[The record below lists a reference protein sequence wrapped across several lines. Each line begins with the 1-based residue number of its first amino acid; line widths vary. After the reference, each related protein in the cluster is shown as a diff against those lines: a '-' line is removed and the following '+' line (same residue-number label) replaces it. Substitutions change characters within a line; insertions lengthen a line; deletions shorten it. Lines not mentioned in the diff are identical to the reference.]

1 MSAIIIEAAVSAGVL
16 ARIRE
21 AIAGGSFIAGR
32 ETAVGGA
39 ARLKHNLQLAPDST
53 AAAKAA
59 ELLVGA
65 LQGNAAFQAATW
77 ADAMMTPLFARYEP
91 GMSYGNHID
100 GALMGE
106 APMLLRCDIA
116 VTVALADGST
126 YEGGELVIDA
136 AGVSSAWKGKAGDAI
151 VYPADTLH
159 RVSPVTRGVREVAV
173 FWIQSL
179 VRDAGRRRILYD
191 LKSALDVLDVSPQ
204 PPPHVDALRRS
215 YFNLIR
221 MWV

>member
-1 MSAIIIEAAVSAGVL
+1 VSAIIIEGALSPDVLSQIRAAL
-16 ARIRE
+16 
-21 AIAGGSFIAGR
+21 AGGTFVAGSQ
-32 ETAVGGA
+32 TAVGGA
-39 ARLKHNLQLAPDST
+39 ALRKNNLQLAPDSPP
-53 AAAKAA
+53 AVKAA
-59 ELLVGA
+59 ELLVGS
-65 LQGNAAFQAATW
+65 LQDNAAFQSATW

-91 GMSYGNHID
+91 GMTYGDHID

-106 APMLLRCDIA
+106 PPMMLRCDVA
-116 VTVALADGST
+116 VTVCISDASA

-136 AGVSSAWKGKAGDAI
+136 AGVARAWKGKAGDAI
-151 VYPADTLH
+151 IYPADTLH
-159 RVSPVTRGVREVAV
+159 RVTPVTRGVRDVAI

-191 LKSALDVLDVSPQ
+191 LKSALDVLDRSPE
-204 PPPHVDALRRS
+204 PPPHVEALRRS